1 MAKRSGPPLGRPT
14 LTFTDEDRAEVRKFA
29 GYGMSQ
35 ERLSKRLGCSVET
48 LVKNFEKELR
58 EGVDDCLSTAVS
70 ALFGNIRNGDT
81 GAICFYLK
89 TQHQWKEKSAV
100 ELSGVDGAPLS
111 PVINIGIAGKK

>member
-1 MAKRSGPPLGRPT
+1 VAKKNGPPLGRPT
-14 LTFTDEDRAEVRKFA
+14 LVFTDDDRAEVRKFA

-35 ERLSKRLGCSVET
+35 ERLAKRMGCSVET

-89 TQHQWKEKSAV
+89 TQHQWREKSQV
-100 ELSGVDGAPLS
+100 ELTGADGSSLLAPVL
-111 PVINIGIAGKK
+111 NISVAKK